1 MPFKHSRCGARKPS
15 STLSIY
21 VVVNILTQV
30 VFDFL
35 LFLAIVMYT
44 NEVETKEKQTLTEV
58 KN

>member
-35 LFLAIVMYT
+35 LFLAMVMYT
-44 NEVETKEKQTLTEV
+44 NEVETKEK
-58 KN
+58 

>member
-1 MPFKHSRCGARKPS
+1 M
-15 STLSIY
+15 Y
-21 VVVNILTQV
+21 VVVDILTQV